1 MDNAN
6 TKEYLDKIR
15 NKVVENLKR
24 TTFAPSVQMTN
35 IPRNPIL
42 GGMDDEAD
50 DFMDDLD
57 EDDNKDTR
65 FTQRRFDKYTE
76 KAGELSDSEDEE
88 EKSANGIRRQP
99 GTIRRRN
106 QLNYRNLEPESRL
119 DSDGT
124 TAKDASSAGDTDM
137 DIVRA

>member
-15 NKVVENLKR
+15 SKVVENLKR
-24 TTFAPSVQMTN
+24 TAFVPSVQMTD
-35 IPRNPIL
+35 IPRHPIL

-57 EDDNKDTR
+57 KDENKDTR

-106 QLNYRNLEPESRL
+106 QLNDRNLEPESWL
-119 DSDGT
+119 DSNWT
-124 TAKDASSAGDTDM
+124 TAHDASSVDDTDM
-137 DIVRA
+137 AFVRA